1 MDGQVLGVRHGEQA
15 GQDASTETAVLG
27 VGMDVKVFE
36 AQALGDRAERVEA
49 DGDAVA
55 EDAMRVL
62 GVERI
67 SQALAGADWVESAEV
82 FEARAHRGDAELGEG
97 LEVGGG
103 DRGEGQVGFVV

>member
-1 MDGQVLGVRHGEQA
+1 
-15 GQDASTETAVLG
+15 
-27 VGMDVKVFE
+27 
-36 AQALGDRAERVEA
+36 
-49 DGDAVA
+49 
-55 EDAMRVL
+55 MRVL